1 MAKPS
6 VLFICT
12 HNSARSQMAEGLL
25 RARHGD
31 RYAVFSAGTEK
42 THVRPLAI
50 DVMQE
55 VGIDINDHASK
66 TIDTVTDGRTFDVVV
81 TVCDHAREVCP
92 YVPARER
99 NLHHSFDDPSAA
111 TGTEAEQR
119 AVFRRVRDEIDD
131 WMDATFGPEDA
142 LAKMREQNR

>member
-1 MAKPS
+1 
-6 VLFICT
+6 
-12 HNSARSQMAEGLL
+12 MAEGLL
-25 RARHGD
+25 RAKHGD

-55 VGIDINDHASK
+55 IGIDINDHASE
-66 TIDTVTDGRTFDVVV
+66 TIDTVTGDRAFDVVV

-92 YVPARER
+92 YVPARKR
-99 NLHHSFDDPSAA
+99 NLHQSFDDPSAA

-131 WMDATFGPEDA
+131 WIDATFGPKDA
-142 LAKMREQNR
+142 LAKMHEQNR

>member
-1 MAKPS
+1 
-6 VLFICT
+6 
-12 HNSARSQMAEGLL
+12 MAEGLL
-25 RARHGD
+25 RAKHGD

-55 VGIDINDHASK
+55 KGIDISHHASK
-66 TIDTVTDGRTFDVVV
+66 TIDMVADEQAFDVVV

-92 YVPARER
+92 YVPARKW

-111 TGTEAEQR
+111 TGAEAEQR

-131 WMDATFGPEDA
+131 WVDATFGPEDA
-142 LAKMREQNR
+142 LAKVRKQDR